1 MKVGINWSG
10 QRELTCIKEL
20 FDNRDIEF
28 VELLIDNFLTTD
40 VKSIKDILNGRPCI
54 SYYELSFLLR

>member
-20 FDNRDIEF
+20 FDNRDIA
-28 VELLIDNFLTTD
+28 VIPQP
-40 VKSIKDILNGRPCI
+40 ILDLN
-54 SYYELSFLLR
+54 